1 MSQALATKQGPTKR
15 KPELKVVKPKTLND
29 VLHEGRN
36 KPSPF
41 SQWNLMVE
49 RNVDDAMGK
58 PGVPKDRKEA
68 RDHVLAQDR
77 SYWM

>member
-1 MSQALATKQGPTKR
+1 MNQALARKQGPNA
-15 KPELKVVKPKTLND
+15 KPDLKVVQPKPRTFDD
-29 VLHEGRN
+29 VMREGRGKN
-36 KPSPF
+36 PF
-41 SQWNLMVE
+41 KQWNLMVE
-49 RNVDDAMGK
+49 KKVDQAMGK